1 MNMNILPYLIASA
14 LQLTGAIVLTFYRFH
29 RKHLSALRL
38 GAITLLVAFS
48 VMSIR
53 MPLLKTEGEKPFNAF
68 LHSILLA
75 FDTISTDEDLPGVID
90 SGVRYILDA
99 PEAVTAQDD
108 AGEAPQAP
116 EDDGPALAAT
126 DELLPHIYALYVT
139 FQCVA
144 APLLCGFA
152 LIKSLSLM
160 LAKSRLMCCTQPVF
174 FFSRLTDESML
185 LARSILESM
194 ADSTRR
200 GRKCKPVLLCFI
212 FSNQELS
219 PEAETMWQELRQQ
232 GAIRLRDNLSSHI
245 FPRLAPSINCIL
257 CDQDEENNLHDLIS
271 LLEEGRDLPR
281 RHRPLRNRSIKYFV
295 FAQSRQAEQ
304 VIDSLSRE
312 HITKKKPDSNRII
325 CMLNPKENLAVHI
338 LDAVPLHRYTAR
350 NEDGSSRL
358 NILIAGSTP
367 LADRFLRNAYACG
380 QMHGCQLSITL
391 AAEDADAYRERLLTT
406 APLLRH
412 SELPVVSR
420 NGPLRFITLSHP
432 EAIADEALLAE
443 ADYILVAFD
452 DDETNARC
460 ARRIRTIIER
470 QKLTN
475 TRRAAQEIAIVYAVE
490 DIALH
495 LMCRHIDAQGPA
507 GSYAP
512 CTMEPVGSRAKQNHT
527 DVLFGHELL
536 RRAFFMD
543 KAYGDMPDPK
553 LDENGIR
560 SLQSE
565 FIEFMNS
572 AYQRRSS
579 VATALHLAYRAH
591 VRAQYPGNLMAADE
605 ILAEAEHRRW
615 SAYMIMAGYM
625 PPTPEQLQAYF
636 YQGSAT
642 HKNEALRLHPCI
654 TPSVI
659 EGTPELWDMN
669 TPAVDSLDE
678 LSRTLHLM
686 AASRLHDIMKRSGL
700 SCPEPQ
706 NITQRMKASL
716 IEQAGQITDPADK
729 AKAEAL
735 ARVLFRNYKRLDLNI
750 ISKTDRILRLASDP
764 DILDALRLFW
774 LEGD

>member
-1 MNMNILPYLIASA
+1 MNILPYLIVSV
-14 LQLTGAIVLTFYRFH
+14 LLLGGAFVLTFYRFH

-38 GAITLLVAFS
+38 GAITILVAFS
-48 VMSIR
+48 VMVIR
-53 MPLLKTEGEKPFNAF
+53 LPLLTQEGEKPFNAF

-90 SGVRYILDA
+90 SGVRYIMESPAAATTPSADPA
-99 PEAVTAQDD
+99 DD
-108 AGEAPQAP
+108 ASV

-126 DELLPHIYALYVT
+126 DAPLPHFYAHYVT
-139 FQCVA
+139 LQCIV

-160 LAKSRLMCCTQPVF
+160 LAKSRLMCCTKPVF
-174 FFSRLTDESML
+174 FFSRLTDESMI
-185 LARSILESM
+185 LARSILDSM
-194 ADSTRR
+194 ADSASR
-200 GRKCKPVLLCFI
+200 GRKSRPVLLCFI
-212 FSNQELS
+212 HANQELS
-219 PEAETMWQELRQQ
+219 PATESMWQELRQL
-232 GAIRLRDNLSSHI
+232 GAIRLKDSLSCRV
-245 FPRLAPSINCIL
+245 FPRLAPSVNCIL
-257 CDQDEENNLHDLIS
+257 CDQDEENNLHDLIR
-271 LLEEGRDLPR
+271 LLEESRDLPR
-281 RHRPLRNRSIKYFV
+281 RCRPLRKRSMKYFI

-304 VIDSLSRE
+304 VIDSLSNE
-312 HITKKKPDSNRII
+312 HITNEATCTNRII

-338 LDAVPLHRYTAR
+338 LDAIPLHSYAAK
-350 NEDGSSRL
+350 NPDGSSRL

-380 QMHGCQLSITL
+380 QMHGCSLSITL
-391 AAEDADAYRERLLTT
+391 ADMEAEDYEQRLLSS
-406 APLLRH
+406 APLLRRR
-412 SELPVVSR
+412 ELPVVSC
-420 NGPLRFITLSHP
+420 NGPISFVPLTHP
-432 EAIADEALLAE
+432 EAVADEELLRE
-443 ADYILVAFD
+443 ADYILIAFD

-470 QKLTN
+470 QKLTDA
-475 TRRAAQEIAIVYAVE
+475 RRAEQKVAIVYAVE

-495 LMCRHIDAQGPA
+495 LMCRHIDVQGPA
-507 GSYAP
+507 GHYTP
-512 CTMEPVGSRAKQNHT
+512 CTMEPVGSRARQNHT

-543 KAYGDMPDPK
+543 KAYGAEPDPR

-560 SLQSE
+560 SLQSD
-565 FIEFMNS
+565 FVRFMNS

-591 VRAQYPGNLMAADE
+591 VRGQFPGNLTAADE

-625 PPTPEQLQAYF
+625 PPTPEQLEAYF

-642 HKNEALRLHPCI
+642 HKNEALKLHPCI
-654 TPSVI
+654 TPSII
-659 EGTPELWDMN
+659 EGTPELWDLT
-669 TPAVDSLDE
+669 TPAIDPLDE
-678 LSRTLHLM
+678 LSRTLHRM

-700 SCPEPQ
+700 SCPAPES
-706 NITQRMKASL
+706 ITQRMQPSL
-716 IEQAGQITDPADK
+716 LEQTGQIADPAEREK
-729 AKAEAL
+729 AKAL

-750 ISKTDRILRLASDP
+750 ISKTDSILRLASDP